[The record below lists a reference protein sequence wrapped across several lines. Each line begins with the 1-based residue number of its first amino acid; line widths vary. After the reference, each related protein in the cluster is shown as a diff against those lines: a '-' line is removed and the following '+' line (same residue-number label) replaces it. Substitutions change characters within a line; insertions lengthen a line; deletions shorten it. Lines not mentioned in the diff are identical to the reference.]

1 MKFFKFSIFLGLWSL
16 ALLAAPN
23 AGRSHEPITTKVMFN
38 REIIRILDENC
49 LGCHAPGKIKDD
61 IPLTTYEEARPWAK
75 AIKEEVLEKRMMPY
89 QAIKGYGNFHHDY
102 TLKQRDV
109 ELLISWIEGGAPR
122 GEAKDY
128 PAERIQKLI
137 AGSEWKLG
145 EPDLILQPEQDIKI
159 VSEDASPNRCLSLP
173 LDLKEDHFLTGLD
186 FHPGNGAVVYGA
198 SFAIESNANSKSCG
212 AGQTGFTHWVPGQAV
227 IKWPAGFGVKVPAGS
242 RLAVRITY
250 RTNGEPATDRSKI
263 GLYFGK
269 TPAYKSIQTLS
280 IAPKNAI
287 ELPANQAGIR
297 AKATQALS
305 EATEIIAL
313 RPMLFPFATS
323 MEVTA
328 HRPDGTSEVL
338 LWVRDYRFDWQPNYF
353 LKKPFLLPRGTRIE
367 ITAYYDNSDE
377 NKNNPND
384 PPAQARIDSPFCE
397 IAYSSAR
404 TANRPVRK

>member
-1 MKFFKFSIFLGLWSL
+1 MKFFKFSILLALWGLF
-16 ALLAAPN
+16 LLAAPN
-23 AGRSHEPITTKVMFN
+23 PGRSHEPVTTKVMFN

-49 LGCHAPGKIKDD
+49 LGCHAPGKIKGE

-89 QAIKGYGNFHHDY
+89 QAVKGYGSFHHDY

-128 PAERIQKLI
+128 PAEKIQKLI

-159 VSEDASPNRCLSLP
+159 VPEDASPNRCLSLP
-173 LDLKEDHFLTGLD
+173 LDLKEDRFLTALD
-186 FHPGNGAVVYGA
+186 FHPGNGAIVYSA
-198 SFAIESNANSKSCG
+198 SFAIESKADSKSCG
-212 AGQTGFTHWVPGQAV
+212 ANQSGFAQWVPGQAAM
-227 IKWPAGFGVKVPAGS
+227 KWPAGYGVRIPAGS

-269 TPAYKSIQTLS
+269 TSALKSIQTLA
-280 IAPKNAI
+280 IAPANVIA
-287 ELPANQAGIR
+287 LPANQAGIR
-297 AKATQALS
+297 AKATQVLS
-305 EATEIIAL
+305 EAMEIIAI
-313 RPMLFPFATS
+313 RPMLFPYGTS

-338 LWVRDYRFDWQPNYF
+338 LWVRDYRFDWQPAYL
-353 LKKPFLLPRGTRIE
+353 LKKPFALPRGARIE
-367 ITAYYDNSDE
+367 ATAYYDNSDE
-377 NKNNPND
+377 NRNNPND
-384 PPAQARIDSPFCE
+384 PPAPVRIDSALCE

-404 TANRPVRK
+404 TANPPVRK